1 MFKLNQHIPFDLF
14 GTSWIIKFVKKT
26 QSKKDG
32 HWIFGHSNIMKKT
45 VKVSI
50 NDDKGKPL
58 DDETIQ
64 ITALHELVH
73 SILTTGQFLEETR
86 DEPMVEWI
94 ARSIRAL
101 YKQGVIQQIMAEN
114 TLRNESRINTNLIN
128 AKRINKYGE
137 EFKQG

>member
-14 GTSWIIKFVKKT
+14 DTSWIIKFVKKT
-26 QSKKDG
+26 QSKRDG
-32 HWIFGHSNIMKKT
+32 HWIFGHSNIVKNT

-73 SILTTGQFLEETR
+73 SILATGQYLEETQ

-114 TLRNESRINTNLIN
+114 TLRSENISINTKKN
-128 AKRINKYGE
+128 
-137 EFKQG
+137 

>member
-26 QSKKDG
+26 QSKRDG

-45 VKVSI
+45 VKVSL

-73 SILTTGQFLEETR
+73 SILTTGQYLEETQ

-114 TLRNESRINTNLIN
+114 TLRSENISINTKKN
-128 AKRINKYGE
+128 
-137 EFKQG
+137 

>member
-26 QSKKDG
+26 QSKRDG

-73 SILTTGQFLEETR
+73 SILTTGQYLEETQ

-114 TLRNESRINTNLIN
+114 TLRSENISINTKKN
-128 AKRINKYGE
+128 
-137 EFKQG
+137 

>member
-26 QSKKDG
+26 QSKRDG
-32 HWIFGHSNIMKKT
+32 HWIFGHSNLVKKT

-58 DDETIQ
+58 DNETIQ
-64 ITALHELVH
+64 ITALHELIH
-73 SILTTGQFLEETR
+73 SIFTTGQYLDETR
-86 DEPMVEWI
+86 DEALVEWV

-101 YKQGVIQQIMAEN
+101 YKQGVIQQIMTEDVPSNEN
-114 TLRNESRINTNLIN
+114 HINV
-128 AKRINKYGE
+128 KRINKYGE
-137 EFKQG
+137 EIKQ